1 MSNGMKLSENEAYVQ
16 ALNELYSL
24 INFEMRPHDRYMANK
39 LDVTRPFRLMAF
51 LGNPHQ
57 QFRSIHIA
65 GTKGKGSV
73 AAMCAASLQAAG
85 YRVGLYTSPHVQEFR
100 ERIRILTPEDADGR
114 ISEDDF
120 VALMDEMKTAVAAIA
135 GVTWFEIVNAI
146 AFLYFARQKVDIAVV
161 EVGLGGLRDSTNVI
175 TPLVSVITSLSLDHT
190 EYLGNTLAEIAQK
203 KGGIIKPG
211 VPVITAPQKPEA
223 LACLLEIAVE
233 KESAI
238 SVIGKNWQFEG
249 KNKELVITNSP
260 SAFIPQP
267 ATFALALSG
276 DYQLENAVVAVAALT
291 TVQPQF
297 PNLTLDN
304 IRAGLAT
311 VAWNGR
317 LQTVHQAAGTPTLL
331 ADCAHNVYSAAKLR
345 HALTHDYQYNNLWL
359 IYGVSTGKD
368 IRGMLAELLPLAQGT
383 IATLADH
390 PRAVAPVTIS
400 SLAAQSGYTIET
412 SHNISE
418 AVAIAWQKAAPQDL
432 ICVTGSIFVVGDL
445 LNQWENL
452 KSRLLHNDEPMVRMA
467 VLPG

>member
-1 MSNGMKLSENEAYVQ
+1 MKLSENEAYVQ
-16 ALNELYSL
+16 ALNKLYGL

-39 LDVTRPFRLMAF
+39 LDVTRPFRLMSF

-57 QFRSIHIA
+57 QFPSIHIA

-100 ERIRILTPEDADGR
+100 ERIRILTPEDTDGR

-120 VALMDEMKTAVAAIA
+120 VAMMDEMKTAVAVIE

-146 AFLYFARQKVDIAVV
+146 AFLYFTRHKVDIAVV

-175 TPLVSVITSLSLDHT
+175 TPLISVITSLSLDHT
-190 EYLGNTLAEIAQK
+190 EYLGSTLTEIAQK

-223 LACLLEIAVE
+223 MKCLLEIAVE

-238 SVIGKNWQFEG
+238 SVVGQNWQFEG
-249 KNKELVITNSP
+249 RNQELVITKSP

-267 ATFALALSG
+267 STFALALSG
-276 DYQLENAVVAVAALT
+276 EYQLENAAVALAALAA
-291 TVQPQF
+291 VQPDF
-297 PNLTLDN
+297 PALSLSAVRT
-304 IRAGLAT
+304 GLAT
-311 VAWNGR
+311 VQWNGR
-317 LQTVHQAAGTPTLL
+317 LQIIHQSAYTPTILV
-331 ADCAHNVYSAAKLR
+331 DCAHNAYSAAKLG
-345 HALTHDYQYNNLWL
+345 HALTHDYAYKNLWL
-359 IYGVSTGKD
+359 VFGASSGKD
-368 IRGMLAELLPLAQGT
+368 IHNMLIELLPLAQGT
-383 IATLADH
+383 VATLADH
-390 PRAVAPVTIS
+390 PRAVAPETIS

-412 SHNISE
+412 SHNINE
-418 AVAIAWQKAAPQDL
+418 AVAIAWHKAGPQDL

-452 KSRLLHNDEPMVRMA
+452 QSRLLSNDTTLA
-467 VLPG
+467 KAAIIPG